1 MRAMLLILLL
11 VLPAACREGADKGAG
26 PLLTEAQAGA
36 VDLTSAYVTV
46 EIRLPHALGVGE
58 GQVFAFQA
66 DGHSKDLRQLLEV
79 GGRTYGVYVYLDG
92 SGRLLVAIKPRAVSP
107 REGDFVAY
115 RSRGVRF
122 STTEDQ
128 ALSEAHGLRGNHW
141 NDAIIRAELV
151 ERVVHEHHHGHHH
164 GH

>member
-1 MRAMLLILLL
+1 MKKIFIFLLL
-11 VLPAACREGADKGAG
+11 LALP
-26 PLLTEAQAGA
+26 AGA

-46 EIRLPHALGVGE
+46 EVRLPHALGVGE
-58 GQVFAFQA
+58 GKAFAFQA
-66 DGHSKDLRQLLEV
+66 DAYSKDLRQLAEV
-79 GGRTYGVYVYLDG
+79 GGRTYGVYVYLDAG
-92 SGRLLVAIKPRAVSP
+92 GRLLVAIKPRAVSP

-128 ALSEAHGLRGNHW
+128 WLSDAHGLRGNHW
-141 NDAIIRAELV
+141 NDAILRAELV
-151 ERVVHEHHHGHHH
+151 ERERHHHGHHH